1 MPQPVQVDPYLLDVL
16 MRDLIGHD
24 RATAAFI
31 VYLWLW
37 RTSRG
42 EGRRRT
48 GASLQ
53 TIATRTGLSKSAVQ
67 SAVRHL
73 VRRQL
78 LTASRDGPTVAPVY
92 EVHAP
97 WRRDGPKGRRADPDR
112 RVIARFLAAAHIR
125 GRRRRL
131 QALRGGRG

>member
-1 MPQPVQVDPYLLDVL
+1 MTELRIDAYLIDVL

-42 EGRRRT
+42 EGRPRV

-53 TIATRTGLSKSAVQ
+53 TLATRTGLSKSAVQ
-67 SAVRHL
+67 SAIRHL

-78 LTASRDGPTVAPVY
+78 VSASRDGPTVAPIY
-92 EVHAP
+92 QVHEP
-97 WRRDGPKGRRADPDR
+97 WRRGEA
-112 RVIARFLAAAHIR
+112 
-125 GRRRRL
+125 
-131 QALRGGRG
+131 